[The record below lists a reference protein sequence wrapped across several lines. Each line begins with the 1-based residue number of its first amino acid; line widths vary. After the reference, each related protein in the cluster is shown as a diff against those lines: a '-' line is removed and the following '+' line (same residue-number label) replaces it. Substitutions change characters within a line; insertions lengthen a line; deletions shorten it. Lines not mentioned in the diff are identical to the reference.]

1 VSDIT
6 LELLDKLGACCRD
19 DGKMYSDE
27 RLRRLWPGRESITPL
42 ELASD
47 RRIPC
52 ADRVWVLVWVCPEL
66 AARFANDVAD
76 RAVRRHCLGT
86 VIDEWARRWLSGE
99 DRSLKAAALAADA
112 AWAASA
118 AGSAEWAAAW
128 VAEAAHSAAE
138 SAGREG
144 SVAAWSAAWA
154 GATAAAEATVWP
166 AERQRQVKWW
176 RDALAEREVAS

>member
-6 LELLDKLGACCRD
+6 LELLDRLGACCRD
-19 DGKMYSDE
+19 GRYSDE

-47 RRIPC
+47 RRVPC

-99 DRSLKAAALAADA
+99 DRSAEAAARA
-112 AWAASA
+112 AWAAR
-118 AGSAEWAAAW
+118 
-128 VAEAAHSAAE
+128 VAT
-138 SAGREG
+138 
-144 SVAAWSAAWA
+144 AAWA
-154 GATAAAEATVWP
+154 ARVAAAAKAAAEAAAWAARAAARAAWAARVAT
-166 AERQRQVKWW
+166 ASERRRQVKWW
-176 RDALAEREVAS
+176 RDALAELEVKP